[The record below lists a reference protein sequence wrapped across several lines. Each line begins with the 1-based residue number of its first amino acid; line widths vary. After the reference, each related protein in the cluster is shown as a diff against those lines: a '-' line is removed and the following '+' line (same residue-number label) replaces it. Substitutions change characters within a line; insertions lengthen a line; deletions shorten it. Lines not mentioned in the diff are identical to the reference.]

1 MTNLQIERIIEDIE
15 SNIRIGRE
23 ALKDKAK
30 GYPYVAGFYEATLK
44 TIAFMLSQEIK

>member
-1 MTNLQIERIIEDIE
+1 MTNLQLERIIEDIE

-23 ALKDKAK
+23 ALEDNEK

-44 TIAFMLSQEIK
+44 IIAFMLPQEIK

>member
-1 MTNLQIERIIEDIE
+1 MTNLQLERIIEDIK

-23 ALKDKAK
+23 ALKDEYK

>member
-1 MTNLQIERIIEDIE
+1 MTKLQIERIIEDIE

-23 ALKDKAK
+23 ALEDKEK